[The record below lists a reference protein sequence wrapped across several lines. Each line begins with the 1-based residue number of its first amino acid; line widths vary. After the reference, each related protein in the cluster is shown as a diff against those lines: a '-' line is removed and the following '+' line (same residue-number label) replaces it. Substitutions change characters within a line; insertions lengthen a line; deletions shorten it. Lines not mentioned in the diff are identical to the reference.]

1 MVKPFSPRELLARIK
16 AIRRRHDRAASAPV
30 ETPADTELRYGPI
43 TIDSE
48 KFRVRSGNREI
59 ILTAQEFKLLELLVR
74 HPGRVFTRAQ
84 VLNRAWGDGGLVT
97 DRTIDVHVKSLR
109 KKFGKLDFIE
119 TVRGIGYRARE
130 L

>member
-1 MVKPFSPRELLARIK
+1 M
-16 AIRRRHDRAASAPV
+16 RRSV
-30 ETPADTELRYGPI
+30 I
-43 TIDSE
+43 
-48 KFRVRSGNREI
+48 
-59 ILTAQEFKLLELLVR
+59 
-74 HPGRVFTRAQ
+74 
-84 VLNRAWGDGGLVT
+84 GLVT